1 MVIVG
6 EAVVRLRVVSD
17 RLASDIRE
25 AVKKGLSDANA
36 DIDAEG
42 EKAGDSFGE
51 GVKKGIRKQT
61 VKIGKEIELTA
72 RRFTA
77 SAGGVIDDEGD
88 RLGRRFT
95 SSLSKGLTD
104 SSGWAEVVRVT
115 QENFQRV
122 SSNVRT
128 IGQSA
133 GSQYTD
139 GVRRQITAGM
149 KEIGPGIQDDVR
161 RAFHM
166 RPGDID
172 DDGEIAAQGFG
183 DGIDRGLRSRFAK
196 IRQSVD
202 DMANDMAARLGR
214 NYRSFRAFGE
224 KASENVGDGFR
235 RGTGKIRSVFR
246 EFNDIANSI
255 VRDAIPE
262 FDRSGNAAGQAAT
275 RGVRRGLLRDRG
287 GLLKAFSGLGG
298 DFMRHFNL
306 GIGAA
311 RMGPAIISL
320 VALAAPSVL
329 SAAAGLGVALGAQ
342 LVSGLAA
349 LGPALAGAGGV
360 AAAGLA
366 TLALNF
372 GLLTAAFKAG
382 NPQIDA
388 ATEKLKGLGKVLGAP
403 IASGMAEGFSS
414 FVDDVSSI
422 LPQINDL
429 LAETGAAFGRVF
441 DRIGETVK
449 RSDNLGRIREI
460 LSNNNEFID
469 KFGVGLS
476 GLTSSFLIL
485 WSAAEPFITAIGDG
499 IEKFGTW
506 AETTL
511 TAAEA
516 NGTLASFMQTTL
528 ERFKGVAE
536 AIGNVAVGLYN
547 VGKAAE
553 PFGRSLDG
561 ISQKFR
567 DWTESDA
574 GQEKMTAF
582 FSKAHELASGLADM
596 FSGIGTA
603 FSNAFINIDTGPI
616 LQVFSII
623 GDKIAPAIAEL
634 WNQVQSGAGQNL
646 VKIFDNL
653 GTALQKIA
661 DSGSF
666 QIIAQFISDML
677 VKVSEFLATDFGSM
691 IAGWLIPLG
700 LFGGL
705 FTSLIGPITTVLGLL
720 SGPALAVAGVIAAIA
735 GFFVLVWT
743 QSEAFRT
750 SIEGLVTTLGGTF
763 SSIWD
768 EIWPKVQKL
777 WDAVVKLAG
786 AIGDRL
792 GPVIEFLTPIIAAA
806 FETLGTIFGFI
817 IDHVTQVIDFV
828 ANILNGDWA
837 AAWDNVLAIVQNV
850 WDLLVDLFGD
860 IVAGIGEWF
869 GKIPEVLGGVWERV
883 EDGAVKAW
891 EDLLSWL
898 EGIWNDIVA
907 AATEIWGNIT
917 GFFSGIWDDIV
928 VAAEQV
934 WTNITDSFSK
944 GWEGLKSFFSTL
956 GGELRKIWDVI
967 WSFAVLPLEITWNLI
982 MLVWNGIKDGLF
994 EAWNWIKTKAEEI
1007 WNGIKDFFSG
1017 IWNGVSEAAVEAWNI
1032 ITTELS
1038 EKWEGVKTK
1047 AAEIWNGIIEFFAG
1061 IWDGISSKASEV
1073 WDIVTTFLSEKWEGI
1088 KVIAETVWN
1097 NITTFFAG
1105 IWDGISAKASE
1116 VWDII
1121 TTFLGEKWEAI
1132 KLAAETIWNNVSTFF
1147 TTKWTEISNT
1157 FHSIV
1162 DPLVEWLGQRWNDI
1176 KAAAETIWNNIS
1188 SFFTT
1193 KWNEISN
1200 TFHTVVE
1207 AVKQWLSD
1215 RWEDIKSAAQTAWD
1229 ALSGL
1234 ARTAWDNVSRAV
1246 HEVVD
1251 PIVGWLAERWEDIK
1265 SAVTTA
1271 FDAIAGPVR
1280 AAWDAVYTAIVEPV
1294 INAFTTLTGWISSI
1308 KEIIQGAWDF
1318 VTGKVDDINAK
1329 IGEAATAQA
1338 EFNAAHPGGD
1348 AGIFAPAAAEGGILR
1363 PTPGGQMVRVAEAGQ
1378 AERIE
1383 PLDSTGLSQRDHA
1396 IIEKLSGAIGGGNTI
1411 IVKIGETELTQIV
1424 DTRVVRNNERT
1435 GRSLR
1440 NGVRI

>member
-1 MVIVG
+1 MVVVG
-6 EAVVRLRVVSD
+6 EAVVRLRVISD

-61 VKIGKEIELTA
+61 KKIGKEIELTA

-77 SAGGVIDDEGD
+77 DASGVIDDEGD
-88 RLGRRFT
+88 RLGRQFT
-95 SSLSKGLTD
+95 TSISKGLSD
-104 SSGWAEVVRVT
+104 SGGWAEVVRVT
-115 QENFQRV
+115 QENFERV
-122 SSNVRT
+122 SENVRT
-128 IGQSA
+128 VGEDA
-133 GSQYTD
+133 GKSYTD
-139 GVRRQITAGM
+139 GVRRQLTAGM

-183 DGIDRGLRSRFAK
+183 DGIDKGLRSRFAK
-196 IRQSVD
+196 VRQSVD
-202 DMANDMAARLGR
+202 DMANDMASRLGN
-214 NYRSFRAFGE
+214 NYRSFQDFGS
-224 KASENVGDGFR
+224 KAATN
-235 RGTGKIRSVFR
+235 
-246 EFNDIANSI
+246 
-255 VRDAIPE
+255 VRDSFRNQMKEVRQSIKDEFTGITRNLRLGLPD
-262 FDRSGNAAGQAAT
+262 FDRVGREAGEATT
-275 RGVRRGLLRDRG
+275 RGVRRGLLRDRATMF
-287 GLLKAFSGLGG
+287 KAFSGLGG

-329 SAAAGLGVALGAQ
+329 SAAAGLATALGAQ
-342 LVSGLAA
+342 LVSGIAA
-349 LGPALAGAGGV
+349 LGPAVAGAGGV

-366 TLALNF
+366 TLALNV
-372 GLLTAAFKAG
+372 GLVMAAFKAG
-382 NPQIDA
+382 NPEIDA
-388 ATEKLKGLGKVLGAP
+388 ATEKLKGLGKVLGTP
-403 IASGMAEGFSS
+403 IANGMAKGFTS
-414 FVDDVSSI
+414 FVDDLGSV

-441 DRIGETVK
+441 TKLGETIKSGDNLDRIRG
-449 RSDNLGRIREI
+449 I
-460 LSNNNEFID
+460 LATNNSFID
-469 KFGVGLS
+469 KFGDGLA
-476 GLTSSFLIL
+476 GLTTSFLIL
-485 WSAAEPFITAIGDG
+485 WDAAKPFIDAIGNA
-499 IEKFGTW
+499 IAQFGTW
-506 AETTL
+506 AQATL
-511 TAAEA
+511 EAKEA
-516 NGTLASFMQTTL
+516 NGELASFMETTL
-528 ERFKGVAE
+528 ARFKEVASS
-536 AIGNVAVGLYN
+536 IGDVLVGLYN
-547 VGKAAE
+547 IGKAAE
-553 PFGRSLDG
+553 PFGRSMGDL
-561 ISQKFR
+561 SEKFR
-567 DWTESDA
+567 AWTESDT
-574 GQEKMTAF
+574 GQEKMTKF
-582 FSKAHELASGLADM
+582 FEKAHILAGGLADM
-596 FSGIGTA
+596 FSGIGSA
-603 FSNAFINIDTGPI
+603 FANAFINIDPGPI
-616 LQVFSII
+616 LEVFRII
-623 GDKIAPAIAEL
+623 GDKMAPALAEL

-653 GTALQKIA
+653 ATALQKIA
-661 DSGSF
+661 DNGSF
-666 QIIAQFISDML
+666 EIIAKFISDML
-677 VKVSEFLATDFGSM
+677 VKISEFIASDFGAT
-691 IAGWLIPLG
+691 IAGWLIPLT

-720 SGPALAVAGVIAAIA
+720 SGPALAVAAVIAAIA

-768 EIWPKVQKL
+768 EIWPKVQRL
-777 WDAVVKLAG
+777 WEVVVKLAQ
-786 AIGDRL
+786 AVGDRL

-817 IDHVTQVIDFV
+817 IDHVTEVIDFV

-837 AAWDNVLAIVQNV
+837 AAWDNVVAIVQNV

-860 IVAGIGEWF
+860 IIAGIGEWF
-869 GKIPEVLGGVWERV
+869 GKIPEVLGGVWERI

-891 EDLLSWL
+891 EDLLTWL

-907 AATEIWGNIT
+907 AATQIWSNIT
-917 GFFSGIWDDIV
+917 GFFSGIWNDIV

-967 WSFAVLPLEITWNLI
+967 WAFAVLPLEITWNLI
-982 MLVWNGIKDGLF
+982 MLIWNGIKDGLF

-1007 WNGIKDFFSG
+1007 WNGIKDFFGG
-1017 IWNGVSEAAVEAWNI
+1017 IWNGVSEAATEAWDI

-1047 AAEIWNGIIEFFAG
+1047 ASEIWNGITEFFSG
-1061 IWDGISSKASEV
+1061 IWDGIATKASEV
-1073 WDIVTTFLSEKWEGI
+1073 WETVSTFLSEKWESI
-1088 KVIAETVWN
+1088 RLAAETAWN
-1097 NITTFFAG
+1097 TITTFFAG

-1116 VWDII
+1116 VWDTI
-1121 TTFLGEKWEAI
+1121 TTFLSEKWEGI
-1132 KLAAETIWNNVSTFF
+1132 RVAAETVWNTVSTFF
-1147 TTKWTEISNT
+1147 TTKWNEISAT

-1162 DPLVEWLGQRWNDI
+1162 DPLVDWLGQRWNDI
-1176 KAAAETIWNNIS
+1176 KAAAETVWNNIS
-1188 SFFTT
+1188 SFFST
-1193 KWNEISN
+1193 KWTEITN
-1200 TFHTVVE
+1200 IFHTAVE

-1229 ALSGL
+1229 TLSGL
-1234 ARTAWDNVSRAV
+1234 ARTAWENVSKAI

-1251 PIVGWLAERWEDIK
+1251 PILGWLSERWEDIK

-1271 FDAIAGPVR
+1271 FDALAGPVR
-1280 AAWDAVYTAIVEPV
+1280 AAWDAVYSAIVEPV
-1294 INAFTTLTGWISSI
+1294 VNAFTTLNGWITSI
-1308 KEIIQGAWDF
+1308 KELIQGAWDF

-1383 PLDSTGLSQRDHA
+1383 PLDATGLSQRDHA
-1396 IIEKLSGAIGGGNTI
+1396 IIEKLSGAVGGGNTI

-1440 NGVRI
+1440 NGVRV